1 MSGKRSKQIRKKARL
16 LQIEWINSL
25 LPDGEQ
31 VTLDTLKEAMPD
43 QTHFMQNRTLRLS
56 FMANKWIENQV
67 KRNFNVTLKELTNR
81 YGQ

>member
-1 MSGKRSKQIRKKARL
+1 MNGRKTKLIRKRARE

-25 LPDGEQ
+25 LPDGQQ
-31 VTLDTLKEAMPD
+31 VTLKTLKDAMPE
-43 QTHFMQNRTLRLS
+43 QQYFMRGRTLMLS
-56 FMANKWIENQV
+56 FMADKWIEKQV

>member
-1 MSGKRSKQIRKKARL
+1 MNGQKVKQIRKKARL
-16 LQIEWINSL
+16 LQVEWINSL

-56 FMANKWIENQV
+56 FMSNKWIEKQV